1 MKALFR
7 LMLFTTAYCIILF
20 TANGARDGNG
30 SGLNEDPPR
39 PAPIMGG
46 FGNVLVGF
54 GSDVVFCTLNRVE
67 VRVDLGLGVCLT
79 HSAPYIFTCLV

>member
-1 MKALFR
+1 
-7 LMLFTTAYCIILF
+7 MLFTTAYCIILF

-39 PAPIMGG
+39 PALIMGG

-54 GSDVVFCTLNRVE
+54 GSDIIFCTLN
-67 VRVDLGLGVCLT
+67 
-79 HSAPYIFTCLV
+79 